1 MKKTTAITL
10 IIVFSI
16 FFLLIGIYSPLTE
29 ILISSID
36 QNEKVSIGDMV
47 YYTICTVQAIA
58 TVLAVLVA
66 LFSDDI
72 KHYLHKP
79 QLNFSMRS
87 NHILEELDP
96 TENKTRVAKSYH
108 NRIDIENIGKAN
120 AEECQA
126 YIESVRFKGIGGQSY
141 VEIFS
146 GESHIV
152 WNGIDGS
159 RNATTYIPPKGKKSF
174 RLYEIMPPQEGSTP
188 DGKISNSIPRLQIP
202 GVEIP
207 AEYCGGEW
215 IITIIFFSRLITPKH
230 LSITINWNGRWEQR
244 EMEMKKHISNTLNT
258 IEQ

>member
-1 MKKTTAITL
+1 MKKTTAIIL
-10 IIVFSI
+10 IFVFSI
-16 FFLLIGIYSPLTE
+16 LFLLIGICSPLTG
-29 ILISSID
+29 ILVSSID

-72 KHYLHKP
+72 KHYFHKP
-79 QLNFSMRS
+79 QLKFSMRS

-126 YIESVRFKGIGGQSY
+126 YIESVKFKGIGGQSH

-159 RNATTYIPPKGKKSF
+159 RNATTYIPPKGKKVFASMRLCHLKKGVRLTVKPPILF
-174 RLYEIMPPQEGSTP
+174 RNCKFLALKYRQNI
-188 DGKISNSIPRLQIP
+188 
-202 GVEIP
+202 V
-207 AEYCGGEW
+207 AENGLLRSY
-215 IITIIFFSRLITPKH
+215 FFRDL
-230 LSITINWNGRWEQR
+230 
-244 EMEMKKHISNTLNT
+244 
-258 IEQ
+258 